1 MDKNIN
7 KQNVYISEEENT
19 LNWIEIQ
26 SSFKKSFGNEIYN
39 SWLQK
44 ISLVKEY
51 NDYLILG
58 VPTRFF
64 RDWIV
69 SRYLDKILE
78 QVKSFK
84 LSLNR
89 IEFKIIEENKQNQE
103 LIKID
108 QLNKVTEIK
117 DSILNYNRLNPNLS
131 FESFIKG
138 KSNEIALSYSK
149 KVCDYVSRYNPLY
162 ICGGVGLGKTHL
174 LNAIGLETQKDNN
187 VMFISAE
194 RFMYHFIKSIKKND
208 MVNFKDFFRKSS
220 VFIID
225 DIQFISGKESLQEE
239 FFHTFNS
246 LIEKGSQIIISSDR
260 PPMKLDRVQE
270 RIKSR
275 LSGGLVVD
283 IEAPDLDLKIKILK
297 KKIEE
302 IQNQFK
308 ENIDLSDEVI
318 NYIASE
324 SKTNIRELIGVLN
337 RVIAFSRVHNK
348 VLTTVDCKNI
358 LKDVFSQIRVITVD
372 KIQNIVSNYFNIALS
387 DMLSQRR
394 SRPLARPRQIAM
406 YLAKKMT
413 SRSLPEIGRRFA
425 NRDHTTVIHA
435 VKTIT
440 RLSDQDDE
448 MKKIL
453 IKLKV
458 FCWNSE
464 EMQFIV
470 KRDILLKS
478 LNFVQGVVEKKNTL
492 PILSN
497 VLLQLKEKKLTIVA
511 TDLDIVFHD
520 EIEDV
525 KVLKEGSTTTSAA
538 ILYDILRKISSNS
551 ELNFDLKNENKL
563 SLKE

>member
-1 MDKNIN
+1 MDNNSTK
-7 KQNVYISEEENT
+7 KQNTFISEEEKT
-19 LNWIEIQ
+19 LNWEEIQ
-26 SSFKKSFGNEIYN
+26 NSFKKTFGGEIYN

-78 QVKSFK
+78 QVKGFK

-108 QLNKVTEIK
+108 ELNKVTEIK

-131 FESFIKG
+131 FDSFIQG
-138 KSNEIALSYSK
+138 KSNDIALSYSK
-149 KVCDYVSRYNPLY
+149 KVCEHIARYNPLY
-162 ICGGVGLGKTHL
+162 VCGGVGLGKTHL
-174 LNAIGLETQKDNN
+174 LNAVGLQLQNNNN

-246 LIEKGSQIIISSDR
+246 LIDKSSQIIISADR
-260 PPMKLDRVQE
+260 APMKLDRVQD

-275 LSGGLVVD
+275 LAGGLVVD
-283 IEAPDLDLKIKILK
+283 IETPDLELKIKIIK

-302 IQNQFK
+302 IESQFK
-308 ENIDLSDEVI
+308 ENIILSEDVI

-348 VLTTVDCKNI
+348 TLTIVDCKNI
-358 LKDVFSQIRVITVD
+358 LKDVFNQIRVITVD
-372 KIQNIVSNYFNIALS
+372 KIQNVVSNYFNISLS
-387 DMLSQRR
+387 EMLSQRR

-406 YLAKKMT
+406 FLAKKMT
-413 SRSLPEIGRRFA
+413 TRSLPEIGRRFA

-440 RLSDQDDE
+440 RLSEQDDE
-448 MKKIL
+448 MKKSISQ
-453 IKLKV
+453 I
-458 FCWNSE
+458 
-464 EMQFIV
+464 
-470 KRDILLKS
+470 KS
-478 LNFVQGVVEKKNTL
+478 L
-492 PILSN
+492 
-497 VLLQLKEKKLTIVA
+497 LLEQ
-511 TDLDIVFHD
+511 
-520 EIEDV
+520 
-525 KVLKEGSTTTSAA
+525 
-538 ILYDILRKISSNS
+538 
-551 ELNFDLKNENKL
+551 
-563 SLKE
+563 

>member
-1 MDKNIN
+1 MDKNISK
-7 KQNVYISEEENT
+7 KQNVYVSEEEKT
-19 LNWIEIQ
+19 LNWDDVQ
-26 SSFKKSFGNEIYN
+26 SSFKTTFGSEIYN

-44 ISLVKEY
+44 ITLMKEY

-69 SRYLDKILE
+69 SRYLDKILAK
-78 QVKSFK
+78 VKEFK

-89 IEFKIIEENKQNQE
+89 IEFKIVEEKQSQE
-103 LIKID
+103 FIKINE
-108 QLNKVTEIK
+108 LNKVTEIK
-117 DSILNYNRLNPNLS
+117 DSILNYNRLNTNLN
-131 FESFIKG
+131 FDNFVKG

-149 KVCDYVSRYNPLY
+149 KVCEHISRYNPLY

-174 LNAIGLETQKDNN
+174 LNAIGLELQSENN
-187 VMFISAE
+187 VMYISAE

-260 PPMKLDRVQE
+260 APIKLDRVQD

-275 LSGGLVVD
+275 LAGGLVVD
-283 IEAPDLDLKIKILK
+283 IDTPDIDLKIQILK
-297 KKIEE
+297 KKIQEV
-302 IQNQFK
+302 QNQFK
-308 ENIDLSDEVI
+308 ESINLSEEVL
-318 NYIASE
+318 NFIASE

-348 VLTTVDCKNI
+348 VLNIHDCKNI
-358 LKDVFSQIRVITVD
+358 LKDVFNQTRVITVD
-372 KIQNIVSNYFNIALS
+372 KIQNVVSNYFNIALS
-387 DMLSQRR
+387 EMLSQRR

-413 SRSLPEIGRRFA
+413 TRSLPEIGRRFA

-440 RLSDQDDE
+440 RLSEQDDE
-448 MKKIL
+448 MKKNINQ
-453 IKLKV
+453 IKG
-458 FCWNSE
+458 
-464 EMQFIV
+464 
-470 KRDILLKS
+470 LL
-478 LNFVQGVVEKKNTL
+478 LEQ
-492 PILSN
+492 
-497 VLLQLKEKKLTIVA
+497 
-511 TDLDIVFHD
+511 
-520 EIEDV
+520 
-525 KVLKEGSTTTSAA
+525 
-538 ILYDILRKISSNS
+538 
-551 ELNFDLKNENKL
+551 
-563 SLKE
+563 

>member
-1 MDKNIN
+1 MEKNSIK
-7 KQNVYISEEENT
+7 KQNVIVSEEEST
-19 LNWIEIQ
+19 LIWSEIQ
-26 SSFKKSFGNEIYN
+26 NSFKKTFGSEIYN

-44 ISLVKEY
+44 ISLEKEF

-78 QVKSFK
+78 QVKTFK
-84 LSLNR
+84 LTLTR
-89 IEFKIIEENKQNQE
+89 IEFKIIEENKQKQE
-103 LIKID
+103 FLKIEE
-108 QLNKVTEIK
+108 LSKVTEIK
-117 DSILNYNRLNPNLS
+117 DSILNYNRLNTSLN
-131 FESFIKG
+131 FENFIKG
-138 KSNEIALSYSK
+138 KSNDIALSYSK
-149 KVCDYVSRYNPLY
+149 KVCEHVSRYNPLY

-174 LNAIGLETQKDNN
+174 LNAIGLELQDANN

-246 LIEKGSQIIISSDR
+246 LMDKGSQIIISSDR
-260 PPMKLDRVQE
+260 PPMKLDRIQE

-275 LSGGLVVD
+275 LAGGLVVD
-283 IEAPDLDLKIKILK
+283 IDPPDLELKIKIIK
-297 KKIEE
+297 KKLED

-308 ENIDLSDEVI
+308 ENINLSDEVI
-318 NYIASE
+318 NFIALE

-337 RVIAFSRVHNK
+337 RVIAFSRVHNRI
-348 VLTTVDCKNI
+348 LSINDCKKI

-372 KIQNIVSNYFNIALS
+372 KIQNVVSNYFNISLS
-387 DMLSQRR
+387 EMLSQRR

-440 RLSDQDDE
+440 RLSEQDDE
-448 MKKIL
+448 MKKNISQ
-453 IKLKV
+453 I
-458 FCWNSE
+458 
-464 EMQFIV
+464 
-470 KRDILLKS
+470 KS
-478 LNFVQGVVEKKNTL
+478 L
-492 PILSN
+492 
-497 VLLQLKEKKLTIVA
+497 LLEQ
-511 TDLDIVFHD
+511 
-520 EIEDV
+520 
-525 KVLKEGSTTTSAA
+525 
-538 ILYDILRKISSNS
+538 
-551 ELNFDLKNENKL
+551 
-563 SLKE
+563 

>member
-1 MDKNIN
+1 MDKNI
-7 KQNVYISEEENT
+7 KKHNVYISEEEKT
-19 LNWIEIQ
+19 LNWEEIQ
-26 SSFKKSFGNEIYN
+26 TSFKKTFGNEIYN

-44 ISLVKEY
+44 ISLIKEF

-89 IEFKIIEENKQNQE
+89 IEFKIIEESKQNSE
-103 LIKID
+103 YIKID

-117 DSILNYNRLNPNLS
+117 DSLLNYNRLNTNLN
-131 FESFIKG
+131 FDNFIEG
-138 KSNEIALSYSK
+138 KSNDIALSYSK
-149 KVCDYVSRYNPLY
+149 KVCEHISRYNPLY

-174 LNAIGLETQKDNN
+174 LNAIGLELQNENN
-187 VMFISAE
+187 VMYISAE

-246 LIEKGSQIIISSDR
+246 LIDKGSQIIISADR
-260 PPMKLDRVQE
+260 DPLKLDRVQE

-275 LSGGLVVD
+275 LAGGLVVSID
-283 IEAPDLDLKIKILK
+283 TPDVELKRKIVK

-308 ENIDLSDEVI
+308 ENINLNDEVI
-318 NYIASE
+318 NFIANE

-337 RVIAFSRVHNK
+337 RVVAFGRVHNK
-348 VLTTVDCKNI
+348 DLTINDCKNI
-358 LKDVFSQIRVITVD
+358 LKDIFNQIRVITVD
-372 KIQNIVSNYFNIALS
+372 KIQNVVSNYFNIGLS
-387 DMLSQRR
+387 EMLSQRR
-394 SRPLARPRQIAM
+394 SRPLARPRQVAM
-406 YLAKKMT
+406 YLAKKLT
-413 SRSLPEIGRRFA
+413 TRSLPEIGRRFA

-440 RLSDQDDE
+440 RLSEQDDE
-448 MKKIL
+448 MKKNINK
-453 IKLKV
+453 IK
-458 FCWNSE
+458 S
-464 EMQFIV
+464 
-470 KRDILLKS
+470 ILLE
-478 LNFVQGVVEKKNTL
+478 Q
-492 PILSN
+492 
-497 VLLQLKEKKLTIVA
+497 
-511 TDLDIVFHD
+511 
-520 EIEDV
+520 
-525 KVLKEGSTTTSAA
+525 
-538 ILYDILRKISSNS
+538 
-551 ELNFDLKNENKL
+551 
-563 SLKE
+563 

>member
-1 MDKNIN
+1 MEKNNI
-7 KQNVYISEEENT
+7 KKQQNVYVSEEENT
-19 LNWIEIQ
+19 LDWLEVQNA
-26 SSFKKSFGNEIYN
+26 FKKTFGGEIYN

-44 ISLVKEY
+44 ISLVKEF

-89 IEFKIIEENKQNQE
+89 IEFKIIEENKNPQD

-108 QLNKVTEIK
+108 QINKVTEIK
-117 DSILNYNRLNPNLS
+117 DSILNYNRLNPNLN
-131 FESFIKG
+131 FESFIQG
-138 KSNEIALSYSK
+138 KSNDIALSYSK
-149 KVCDYVSRYNPLY
+149 KVCEHVSRYNPLY

-174 LNAIGLETQKDNN
+174 LNAIGLELQDENN

-225 DIQFISGKESLQEE
+225 DIQFISGKDSLQEE

-246 LIEKGSQIIISSDR
+246 LMDKGSQIIISADR
-260 PPMKLDRVQE
+260 TPMKLDRVQE

-275 LSGGLVVD
+275 LAGGLVVD
-283 IEAPDLDLKIKILK
+283 IESPDLELKERIIK
-297 KKIEE
+297 KKIQE

-308 ENIDLSDEVI
+308 ESISLSDEVVS
-318 NYIASE
+318 YIACE
-324 SKTNIRELIGVLN
+324 SKTNIRDLIGILN

-348 VLTTVDCKNI
+348 VLSTTDCKNI
-358 LKDVFSQIRVITVD
+358 LKDVFNQIKVITVD
-372 KIQNIVSNYFNIALS
+372 KIQNVVSNYFNIPLS
-387 DMLSQRR
+387 EMLSQRR

-406 YLAKKMT
+406 YLSKKLT
-413 SRSLPEIGRRFA
+413 TRSLPEIGRRFA

-435 VKTIT
+435 VKTIN
-440 RLSDQDDE
+440 RLSEQDDE
-448 MKKIL
+448 MKKNISQ
-453 IKLKV
+453 I
-458 FCWNSE
+458 
-464 EMQFIV
+464 
-470 KRDILLKS
+470 KS
-478 LNFVQGVVEKKNTL
+478 L
-492 PILSN
+492 
-497 VLLQLKEKKLTIVA
+497 LLEQ
-511 TDLDIVFHD
+511 
-520 EIEDV
+520 
-525 KVLKEGSTTTSAA
+525 
-538 ILYDILRKISSNS
+538 
-551 ELNFDLKNENKL
+551 
-563 SLKE
+563 

>member
-1 MDKNIN
+1 MENNI
-7 KQNVYISEEENT
+7 KKEQNVFISEEEKT
-19 LNWIEIQ
+19 LNWEETQ
-26 SSFKKSFGNEIYN
+26 NSFKKTFGSEVYN

-51 NDYLILG
+51 NDYLVLG

-89 IEFKIIEENKQNQE
+89 IEFKIVEESRQNEE
-103 LIKID
+103 LIKINE
-108 QLNKVTEIK
+108 LNKVTEIR
-117 DSILNYNRLNPNLS
+117 DSILNYNRLNSSLS
-131 FESFIKG
+131 FNNFIQG
-138 KSNEIALSYSK
+138 KSNDIALSYSK
-149 KVCDYVSRYNPLY
+149 KVCEHISRYNPLY

-174 LNAIGLETQKDNN
+174 LNAIGLELQNDNN

-246 LIEKGSQIIISSDR
+246 LMDKGSQIIISADR
-260 PPMKLDRVQE
+260 GPMKLDRVQE

-275 LSGGLVVD
+275 LAGGLVVD
-283 IEAPDLDLKIKILK
+283 IDMPDLELKIKIIN

-302 IQNQFK
+302 IQHQFK
-308 ENIDLSDEVI
+308 ENIFLSDEVI

-324 SKTNIRELIGVLN
+324 SKTNIRELIGILN

-348 VLTTVDCKNI
+348 DLKIGDCKNI
-358 LKDVFSQIRVITVD
+358 LKDVFNQIRVITVD
-372 KIQNIVSNYFNIALS
+372 KIQNVVSNYFNIALS
-387 DMLSQRR
+387 EMLSQRR

-406 YLAKKMT
+406 YLAKKLT
-413 SRSLPEIGRRFA
+413 TRSLPEIGRRFA

-440 RLSDQDDE
+440 RLSEQDDE
-448 MKKIL
+448 MKRNISQ
-453 IKLKV
+453 I
-458 FCWNSE
+458 
-464 EMQFIV
+464 
-470 KRDILLKS
+470 KS
-478 LNFVQGVVEKKNTL
+478 L
-492 PILSN
+492 
-497 VLLQLKEKKLTIVA
+497 LLEQ
-511 TDLDIVFHD
+511 
-520 EIEDV
+520 
-525 KVLKEGSTTTSAA
+525 
-538 ILYDILRKISSNS
+538 
-551 ELNFDLKNENKL
+551 
-563 SLKE
+563 

>member
-1 MDKNIN
+1 MDKNNI
-7 KQNVYISEEENT
+7 KQHNVYISEEEKT
-19 LNWIEIQ
+19 LNWEEIQ
-26 SSFKKSFGNEIYN
+26 NSFKKSFGNEIYS

-51 NDYLILG
+51 NDYLILS

-89 IEFKIIEENKQNQE
+89 IEFKIVEENKNNSDT
-103 LIKID
+103 IKID
-108 QLNKVTEIK
+108 ELNKVTEIK
-117 DSILNYNRLNPNLS
+117 DSILNYNRLNPNLNFDS
-131 FESFIKG
+131 FVKG

-149 KVCDYVSRYNPLY
+149 KVCEQVSRYNPLY

-174 LNAIGLETQKDNN
+174 LNAIGLNLQSENN

-220 VFIID
+220 IFIID
-225 DIQFISGKESLQEE
+225 DIQFIRGKESLQEE

-246 LIEKGSQIIISSDR
+246 LIEKGSQIIISADR

-275 LSGGLVVD
+275 LAGGLVVD
-283 IEAPDLDLKIKILK
+283 IETPDLDLKVKIIKN
-297 KKIEE
+297 KIQE
-302 IQNQFK
+302 IQSQFK
-308 ENIDLSDEVI
+308 ENIDLNEEVI
-318 NYIASE
+318 NFIANE
-324 SKTNIRELIGVLN
+324 SKTNIRELIGILN
-337 RVIAFSRVHNK
+337 RVVAFSRVHNRTLS
-348 VLTTVDCKNI
+348 VGDCKTI
-358 LKDVFSQIRVITVD
+358 LKDIFSQIKVITVD
-372 KIQNIVSNYFNIALS
+372 KIQNIVSNYFNIPLS
-387 DMLSQRR
+387 EMLSQRR

-413 SRSLPEIGRRFA
+413 TRSLPEIGRRFA

-440 RLSDQDDE
+440 RLSEQDDE
-448 MKKIL
+448 MKKNINQ
-453 IKLKV
+453 I
-458 FCWNSE
+458 
-464 EMQFIV
+464 
-470 KRDILLKS
+470 KS
-478 LNFVQGVVEKKNTL
+478 L
-492 PILSN
+492 
-497 VLLQLKEKKLTIVA
+497 LLDQ
-511 TDLDIVFHD
+511 
-520 EIEDV
+520 
-525 KVLKEGSTTTSAA
+525 
-538 ILYDILRKISSNS
+538 
-551 ELNFDLKNENKL
+551 
-563 SLKE
+563 

>member
-1 MDKNIN
+1 MDKNNN
-7 KQNVYISEEENT
+7 KKLNVYISEEEKT
-19 LNWIEIQ
+19 LNWEDIQ
-26 SSFKKSFGNEIYN
+26 NSFKKTFGNEIYT

-44 ISLVKEY
+44 ISLIKEY

-89 IEFKIIEENKQNQE
+89 IEFKIIEENRNTQE
-103 LIKID
+103 LTKIEE
-108 QLNKVTEIK
+108 LSKITEIK

-131 FESFIKG
+131 FDNFILG
-138 KSNEIALSYSK
+138 KSNEVALSYSK
-149 KVCDYVSRYNPLY
+149 RVCEHLSRYNPLY

-174 LNAIGLETQKDNN
+174 LNAIGLNLQSENN

-225 DIQFISGKESLQEE
+225 DIQFIRGKESLQEE

-246 LIEKGSQIIISSDR
+246 LMDKGSQIIISADR
-260 PPMKLDRVQE
+260 TPMKLDRVQE

-275 LSGGLVVD
+275 LAGGLVVD
-283 IEAPDLDLKIKILK
+283 IEVPDLELKTKIIK
-297 KKIEE
+297 KKILE

-308 ENIDLSDEVI
+308 ENINLSDNVI
-318 NYIASE
+318 EYIANE
-324 SKTNIRELIGVLN
+324 SKTNIRELMGILN

-348 VLTTVDCKNI
+348 ILTTADCKNI

-372 KIQNIVSNYFNIALS
+372 KIQNIVSNYFNIPLN

-413 SRSLPEIGRRFA
+413 TRSLPEIGRRFA

-440 RLSDQDDE
+440 RLIEQDDE
-448 MKKIL
+448 MKKNI
-453 IKLKV
+453 
-458 FCWNSE
+458 
-464 EMQFIV
+464 
-470 KRDILLKS
+470 
-478 LNFVQGVVEKKNTL
+478 G
-492 PILSN
+492 
-497 VLLQLKEKKLTIVA
+497 QLKNL
-511 TDLDIVFHD
+511 L
-520 EIEDV
+520 
-525 KVLKEGSTTTSAA
+525 L
-538 ILYDILRKISSNS
+538 
-551 ELNFDLKNENKL
+551 ENQN
-563 SLKE
+563 

>member
-1 MDKNIN
+1 MEKNIT
-7 KQNVYISEEENT
+7 KHQNTFISEEEKT
-19 LNWIEIQ
+19 LNWEEIQ
-26 SSFKKSFGNEIYN
+26 NSFKKTFGTEIYN

-89 IEFKIIEENKQNQE
+89 IEFKIIEENKQNPE
-103 LIKID
+103 YLKID
-108 QLNKVTEIK
+108 ELNKVTEIK
-117 DSILNYNRLNPNLS
+117 DSILNYNRLNPNLN
-131 FESFIKG
+131 FDSFIKG
-138 KSNEIALSYSK
+138 KSNDIALSYSK
-149 KVCDYVSRYNPLY
+149 KVCEHISRYNPLY

-174 LNAIGLETQKDNN
+174 LNAIGLELQSQNN

-225 DIQFISGKESLQEE
+225 DIQFLSGKESLQEE

-246 LIEKGSQIIISSDR
+246 LMDKGSQIIISSDR
-260 PPMKLDRVQE
+260 APMKLDRVQD

-283 IEAPDLDLKIKILK
+283 IDTPDVELKMKIIK
-297 KKIEE
+297 KKIQE

-308 ENIDLSDEVI
+308 ENINLNDEVI
-318 NYIASE
+318 GYIANE

-348 VLTTVDCKNI
+348 DLTINECKNI
-358 LKDVFSQIRVITVD
+358 LKDVFNQIRVITVD
-372 KIQNIVSNYFNIALS
+372 KIQNVVSNYFNIALS
-387 DMLSQRR
+387 EMLSQRR

-406 YLAKKMT
+406 YLSKKMT
-413 SRSLPEIGRRFA
+413 TRSLPEIGRRFA
-425 NRDHTTVIHA
+425 NHTTVIHA
-435 VKTIT
+435 VKTIS
-440 RLSDQDDE
+440 RLSEQDDE
-448 MKKIL
+448 MKKNISQ
-453 IKLKV
+453 I
-458 FCWNSE
+458 
-464 EMQFIV
+464 
-470 KRDILLKS
+470 KS
-478 LNFVQGVVEKKNTL
+478 L
-492 PILSN
+492 
-497 VLLQLKEKKLTIVA
+497 LLE
-511 TDLDIVFHD
+511 H
-520 EIEDV
+520 
-525 KVLKEGSTTTSAA
+525 
-538 ILYDILRKISSNS
+538 
-551 ELNFDLKNENKL
+551 
-563 SLKE
+563 

>member
-1 MDKNIN
+1 MDNIK
-7 KQNVYISEEENT
+7 KQNTYVSEEEKT
-19 LNWIEIQ
+19 LDWSEIQ
-26 SSFKKSFGNEIYN
+26 TSFKKTFGDEIYN

-44 ISLVKEY
+44 ISLIKEF
-51 NDYLILG
+51 NDYLVLG

-78 QVKSFK
+78 QVKNYK

-89 IEFKIIEENKQNQE
+89 IEFKIIEENKQNQDLLKLNE
-103 LIKID
+103 I
-108 QLNKVTEIK
+108 NKVSEIK
-117 DSILNYNRLNPNLS
+117 DSILNYNRLNSNLN
-131 FESFIKG
+131 FDNFIRG
-138 KSNEIALSYSK
+138 KSNDIALSYSK
-149 KVCDYVSRYNPLY
+149 KVCDQLSRYNPLY
-162 ICGGVGLGKTHL
+162 VCGGVGLGITHL
-174 LNAIGLETQKDNN
+174 LNAIGLALQNENN
-187 VMFISAE
+187 VMYISAE

-246 LIEKGSQIIISSDR
+246 LMEKGSQIIISSDR
-260 PPMKLDRVQE
+260 TPMKLDRVQD

-283 IEAPDLDLKIKILK
+283 IDPPDFDLKVKIIN

-308 ENIDLSDEVI
+308 ENIILSQEVV

-337 RVIAFSRVHNK
+337 RVVAFSRVNNK
-348 VLTTVDCKNI
+348 SLNINDCKNI
-358 LKDVFSQIRVITVD
+358 LKDVFNQIRVITVD
-372 KIQNIVSNYFNIALS
+372 KIQNVVSNYFNIALS
-387 DMLSQRR
+387 EMLSQRR

-440 RLSDQDDE
+440 RLSEQDDE
-448 MKKIL
+448 MKKNLSQI
-453 IKLKV
+453 
-458 FCWNSE
+458 
-464 EMQFIV
+464 
-470 KRDILLKS
+470 KS
-478 LNFVQGVVEKKNTL
+478 L
-492 PILSN
+492 
-497 VLLQLKEKKLTIVA
+497 LLDQ
-511 TDLDIVFHD
+511 
-520 EIEDV
+520 
-525 KVLKEGSTTTSAA
+525 
-538 ILYDILRKISSNS
+538 
-551 ELNFDLKNENKL
+551 
-563 SLKE
+563 

>member
-1 MDKNIN
+1 MEKNIK
-7 KQNVYISEEENT
+7 KQNVYISEEEKT
-19 LNWIEIQ
+19 LNWSDIQ
-26 SSFKKSFGNEIYN
+26 DSLKKNFGNEIYN

-84 LSLNR
+84 LSLTR
-89 IEFKIIEENKQNQE
+89 IEFKIVEENKQNE
-103 LIKID
+103 EIIKID
-108 QLNKVTEIK
+108 QISKVAEIK
-117 DSILNYNRLNPNLS
+117 DSILNYNRLNPNLC
-131 FESFIKG
+131 FNSFIKG
-138 KSNEIALSYSK
+138 KSNEIALSYSR
-149 KVCDYVSRYNPLY
+149 KVCEHLSRYNPLY

-174 LNAIGLETQKDNN
+174 LNAIGLELQDDNN

-260 PPMKLDRVQE
+260 SPMKLDRVQE

-283 IEAPDLDLKIKILK
+283 IETPDLELKESIIK

-308 ENIDLSDEVI
+308 ENINLTEEVI
-318 NYIASE
+318 HYIASE

-337 RVIAFSRVHNK
+337 RVIAFSRVNNK
-348 VLTTVDCKNI
+348 VLNISDCKNI
-358 LKDVFSQIRVITVD
+358 LKDIFSQIKVITVD
-372 KIQNIVSNYFNIALS
+372 KIQNVVSNYFNIPLS

-406 YLAKKMT
+406 FLAKKLT

-440 RLSDQDDE
+440 RLADQDDE
-448 MKKIL
+448 MKKNISQ
-453 IKLKV
+453 IK
-458 FCWNSE
+458 N
-464 EMQFIV
+464 
-470 KRDILLKS
+470 LL
-478 LNFVQGVVEKKNTL
+478 LEQ
-492 PILSN
+492 
-497 VLLQLKEKKLTIVA
+497 
-511 TDLDIVFHD
+511 
-520 EIEDV
+520 
-525 KVLKEGSTTTSAA
+525 
-538 ILYDILRKISSNS
+538 
-551 ELNFDLKNENKL
+551 
-563 SLKE
+563 

>member
-1 MDKNIN
+1 MEKNIT
-7 KQNVYISEEENT
+7 KHQNTFISEEEKT
-19 LNWIEIQ
+19 LNWEEIQ
-26 SSFKKSFGNEIYN
+26 NSFKKTFGTEIYN

-89 IEFKIIEENKQNQE
+89 IEFKIIEENKQNPE
-103 LIKID
+103 YLKID
-108 QLNKVTEIK
+108 ELNKVTEIK
-117 DSILNYNRLNPNLS
+117 DSILNYNRLSPNLN
-131 FESFIKG
+131 FDSFIKG
-138 KSNEIALSYSK
+138 KSNDIALSYSK
-149 KVCDYVSRYNPLY
+149 KVCEHISRYNPLY

-174 LNAIGLETQKDNN
+174 LNAIGLELQSQNN

-225 DIQFISGKESLQEE
+225 DIQFLSGKESLQEE

-246 LIEKGSQIIISSDR
+246 LMDKGSQIIISSDR
-260 PPMKLDRVQE
+260 APMKLDRVQD

-283 IEAPDLDLKIKILK
+283 IDTPDVELKMKIIK
-297 KKIEE
+297 KKIQE

-308 ENIDLSDEVI
+308 ENINLNDEVI
-318 NYIASE
+318 GYIANE

-348 VLTTVDCKNI
+348 DLTINECKNI
-358 LKDVFSQIRVITVD
+358 LKDVFNQIRVITVD
-372 KIQNIVSNYFNIALS
+372 KIQNVVSNYFNIALS
-387 DMLSQRR
+387 EMLSQRR

-406 YLAKKMT
+406 YLSKKMT
-413 SRSLPEIGRRFA
+413 TRSLPEIGRRFA

-435 VKTIT
+435 VKTIS
-440 RLSDQDDE
+440 RLSEQDDE
-448 MKKIL
+448 MKKNISQ
-453 IKLKV
+453 I
-458 FCWNSE
+458 
-464 EMQFIV
+464 
-470 KRDILLKS
+470 KS
-478 LNFVQGVVEKKNTL
+478 L
-492 PILSN
+492 
-497 VLLQLKEKKLTIVA
+497 LLE
-511 TDLDIVFHD
+511 H
-520 EIEDV
+520 
-525 KVLKEGSTTTSAA
+525 
-538 ILYDILRKISSNS
+538 
-551 ELNFDLKNENKL
+551 
-563 SLKE
+563 